1 MKKPSGMKMR
11 FMKIQWHILVI
22 AAVILA
28 LSIISWVQFAGKAGS
43 LISDRSSEK
52 KEEALLPG
60 SAEKPAAASKKAADT
75 GVAADTGAGDA
86 SEANASAAGNAS
98 ARVSEAGTTT
108 VAVSTAEKTAAAPT
122 VNTAAADS
130 VAADIPAANAS
141 AAAVTSKTSAE
152 VTDTEDAGTST
163 GKEASPSLGF
173 KVERKLA
180 ALKRKAAAL
189 CSSVDKVIDSV
200 GSKWSVYNKKE
211 FSSIDTRLTYFSTGE
226 ISSVQVLSGKNKWLF
241 YKTKTDGD
249 PIGDY
254 EGTNIQTP
262 QEMEK
267 IAKTALSA
275 QKRLAD
281 RGTELVI
288 LAAPNKEG
296 IYWENMPETYVHAER
311 TRTDILVDYLLN
323 KGINIVSPKKDL
335 LDAHLSTQLYYCYDT
350 HWNQLGAYIAV
361 RDTLA
366 PWGISMPEL
375 SERTVTSKPLHGNY
389 HYNAQ
394 DDLSKMVGLREILTD
409 ETEYEVDGTVP
420 MEWGPYEREQ
430 SLKEVSHFSNDK
442 ALNKASVLLVGDSFR
457 SAMIPALREQFA
469 DVYVTLRADYK
480 PEILDEIHPDY
491 LIAEYAERY
500 TKSIGNI
507 NFLLE

>member
-1 MKKPSGMKMR
+1 ML
-11 FMKIQWHILVI
+11 FTKIQWHIIVI

-28 LSIISWVQFAGKAGS
+28 LSVISWIQFAGKAGN

-52 KEEALLPG
+52 KEEAVLPG
-60 SAEKPAAASKKAADT
+60 SSEKPDAASRTAADT
-75 GVAADTGAGDA
+75 GTAG
-86 SEANASAAGNAS
+86 
-98 ARVSEAGTTT
+98 
-108 VAVSTAEKTAAAPT
+108 
-122 VNTAAADS
+122 
-130 VAADIPAANAS
+130 
-141 AAAVTSKTSAE
+141 
-152 VTDTEDAGTST
+152 
-163 GKEASPSLGF
+163 
-173 KVERKLA
+173 
-180 ALKRKAAAL
+180 ALKRKAAVL
-189 CSSVDKVIDSV
+189 CGFIDKAVDRV
-200 GSKWSVYNKKE
+200 GSKWSVYNKEE
-211 FSSIDTRLTYFSTGE
+211 FSSVDTRLTYLCTGE

-262 QEMEK
+262 QEMDK
-267 IAKTALSA
+267 IARTAISV
-275 QKRLAD
+275 QKRLED
-281 RGTELVI
+281 RGIKFVI
-288 LAAPNKEG
+288 LAAPNKES
-296 IYWENMPETYVHAER
+296 IYWENMPEKYVHAEK
-311 TRTDILVDYLLN
+311 TRTDILVEYLLD
-323 KGINIVSPKKDL
+323 KGVNVVSPKKDF

-375 SERTVTSKPLHGNY
+375 SDRTFTSKPLQGHY
-389 HYNAQ
+389 HYHAQ

-409 ETEYEVDGTVP
+409 ETEYEIDGTVP
-420 MEWGPYEREQ
+420 MEWDAYEREQ
-430 SLKEVSHFSNDK
+430 TTKVLSHFSNEK

-469 DVYVTLRADYK
+469 DVYVSFRDDYK